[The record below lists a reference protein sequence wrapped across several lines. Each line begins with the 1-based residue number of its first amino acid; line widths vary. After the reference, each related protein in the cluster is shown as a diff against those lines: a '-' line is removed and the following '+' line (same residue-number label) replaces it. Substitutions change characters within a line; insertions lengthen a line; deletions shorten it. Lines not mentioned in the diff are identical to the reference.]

1 MMKLSQCIL
10 VSVFSMSFSI
20 TGYSSQQDTLSWAGC
35 GVTKKSFMSEL
46 AAAYTTKT
54 GIKINMQG
62 GGATRGIR
70 DTVTHKLDIGGSCR
84 MNLPGYEKS
93 ELHASLH
100 PIAWDALVAITH
112 KSNIV
117 KNLTTEQI
125 KAIYTGKITD
135 WSEVGGANAPIQL
148 YVRRGKISG
157 VGYAIRQYIFKNSQ
171 MEFKSEHIVR
181 SSTPL
186 EKAVEKDPHAIGIT
200 GISSA
205 RKRDI
210 HLLNIDDKT
219 PSFENIKN
227 GSYGFYRPLYLVSSP
242 SPSKKV
248 RNFIHFARSNEGRRI
263 IRDSGT
269 VPYMDAPKLLSK
281 MLIYG
286 FGVQ

>member
-1 MMKLSQCIL
+1 MKLSQYIL
-10 VSVFSMSFSI
+10 VTVFGMSVSI
-20 TGYSSQQDTLSWAGC
+20 TSNAGQQDTLSWAGC
-35 GVTKKSFMSEL
+35 GVTKKSFMNEL

-93 ELHASLH
+93 EFHASLH

-112 KSNIV
+112 KSNAV
-117 KNLTTEQI
+117 KNLTTDQI
-125 KAIYTGKITD
+125 KAIYTGKITNWKD
-135 WSEVGGANAPIQL
+135 VGGADAPIQL

-171 MEFKSEHIVR
+171 MEFKTDHIVR
-181 SSTPL
+181 SSMPL
-186 EKAVEKDPHAIGIT
+186 EKAIEKDPNAIGIT

-210 HLLNIDDKT
+210 HLLSIDNKK
-219 PSFENIKN
+219 PNFESIKN
-227 GSYGFYRPLYLVSSP
+227 GTYGFYRPLYLVSSP
-242 SPSKKV
+242 SPSQKV
-248 RNFIHFARSNEGRRI
+248 RKFIRFARSNEGRRI
-263 IRDSGT
+263 IRNSGT

-286 FGVQ
+286 FDVQ